1 MDKTENI
8 RREMVANINSE
19 VQSNSEM
26 GERSRLEKERGQ
38 VWNTEEVS
46 KDFEIIGFMAPFVVA
61 IRRSDG
67 KKGSLMFQHHPRFYF
82 TWQEA

>member
-26 GERSRLEKERGQ
+26 DERARLEEEQGQ

-46 KDFEIIGFMAPFVVA
+46 KDFEITGFMAPFVVA
-61 IRRSDG
+61 IRKSDG
-67 KKGSLMFQHHPRFYF
+67 KKGSLMFQHRPRFYF
-82 TWQEA
+82 RWQEA